1 VWECVLVL
9 LLGVADFSAW
19 TAACVDAGLVL
30 LLGVADF
37 SALTASG
44 LAAAFLPRKGILPR
58 ARCAGECIATLPV
71 TRSGLP
77 EEQPTNALPH
87 ALPENQTKK
96 HYSLLQESASYQ
108 WCYKMII
115 DGVGF

>member
-1 VWECVLVL
+1 MVL

-19 TAACVDAGLVL
+19 TACVDAGLVL

-58 ARCAGECIATLPV
+58 ARVAGESLATVTVTRCVLPSIQEQLLPV
-71 TRSGLP
+71 T
-77 EEQPTNALPH
+77 
-87 ALPENQTKK
+87 K
-96 HYSLLQESASYQ
+96 
-108 WCYKMII
+108 
-115 DGVGF
+115 

>member
-1 VWECVLVL
+1 ML

-58 ARCAGECIATLPV
+58 ARSAGESLATLTV
-71 TRSGLP
+71 TRCVLP
-77 EEQPTNALPH
+77 VEQPTNALPG
-87 ALPENQTKK
+87 LPENQTKK
-96 HYSLLQESASYQ
+96 HYCRNPLL
-108 WCYKMII
+108 K
-115 DGVGF
+115 